1 LEFRRKS
8 DNIPILEFLI
18 YINMK
23 HPKEE
28 RTYVM
33 IKPDGVRKG
42 LIGEIISRFEQRDL
56 KIVALEMF
64 QPEHE
69 KIDNHYPK
77 NEEWITRLGHKTLST
92 YEKYGYDAMA
102 DFGTIDPAN
111 IGPEIRKWL
120 ISYMTSSPLVKMVVQ
135 GVHSVDVVRKIAGD
149 TMPYKA
155 DMGTIRGDFSIDSPA
170 LANKEKRAVMNI
182 VHCSETPEEA
192 EHEIKHWF
200 GDATIHNYK
209 RFGVDE

>member
-1 LEFRRKS
+1 
-8 DNIPILEFLI
+8 
-18 YINMK
+18 MK

-33 IKPDGVRKG
+33 IKPDGVKKG
-42 LIGEIISRFEQRDL
+42 LIGEIIRRFEQRDL
-56 KIVALEMF
+56 KIVALEMS
-64 QPEHE
+64 QPLYDQM
-69 KIDNHYPK
+69 DNHYPK
-77 NEEWITRLGHKTLST
+77 KEEWITRLGEKTKAT
-92 YEKYGYDAMA
+92 YEKYGYDLME
-102 DFGTIDPAN
+102 DFGTNDTSK
-111 IGPEIRKWL
+111 IGPEVRKWV
-120 ISYMTSSPLVKMVVQ
+120 IDFMMSAPVVKMIVQ
-135 GVHSVDVVRKIAGD
+135 GVHAVDVVRKIAGD

-200 GDATIHNYK
+200 GEAVIHEYK